1 MDYMSSRQNWFILF
15 SRLYYEDVC
24 SYHAYIARL
33 RDVHW
38 RETITS
44 IIFYFYISY
53 LLNFSFNSKIYLNP
67 QIHFKWIES
76 WKIVFTMLI
85 NNTIQ

>member
-1 MDYMSSRQNWFILF
+1 MRQVDFITVMRFMDYMSSRQNWFILF

-24 SYHAYIARL
+24 LYYTYIARL

-38 RETITS
+38 REIISS

-53 LLNFSFNSKIYLNP
+53 LL
-67 QIHFKWIES
+67 
-76 WKIVFTMLI
+76 
-85 NNTIQ
+85 